1 MANNAERVLVAVTGS
16 VYVGDITDTLPTN
29 STSAPSGFAD
39 LGYLSEDGFT
49 EATDVDSDE
58 IVAWQNGTVVRRTIT
73 SQAKTYEFTLIETK
87 AAVLELVRP
96 GSDLAGSA
104 GAYSMAVKAITA
116 MRRAFIFDILDG
128 DVHLRKIVPNAEIT
142 DFGDIEYKN
151 GEPISYPITITAYPD
166 DTDTVMYEYS
176 DAADWDEDES

>member
-1 MANNAERVLVAVTGS
+1 MAANAENVLVAVTGS
-16 VYVGDITDTLPTN
+16 VYVGSTAVALPTN
-29 STSAPSGFAD
+29 STSAPALGFTE

-73 SQAKTYEFTLIETK
+73 SQAKTFEFMLIETK
-87 AAVLELVRP
+87 SSVLEFVRP
-96 GSDLAGSA
+96 GSTVAGST

-116 MRRAFIFDILDG
+116 ERKALIFDILDG
-128 DVHLRKIVPNAEIT
+128 DVHLRKIVPNCEIT

-151 GEPISYPITITAYPD
+151 GEPIGYPVTVTAYPD
-166 DTDTVMYEYS
+166 DTDTVYYEYT
-176 DAADWDEDES
+176 DAIDLVS